1 MKKDIAIFNSKEMQ
15 NNSYLIIYD
24 NECVVVDPSFA
35 ADEINEYITKN
46 NLKLL
51 GIILTHGH
59 YDHFATANFLL
70 KNYNTSLYVYEKE
83 RDVILQHNLND
94 LFNVEN
100 FILPSS
106 IKFFNGKT
114 LELGKI
120 KLNIFH
126 TPGHT
131 IGGICIFWEGYVFTG
146 DTIFIDSVGRMDLP
160 TGNPRQLL
168 QSIQQIKKFDKSL
181 RVLTGHNETNVT
193 LDELLKRNKYINF

>member
-1 MKKDIAIFNSKEMQ
+1 MRKEIAIFTSKEMQ
-15 NNSYLIIYD
+15 NNSYLIIND

-35 ADEINEYITKN
+35 ADEIDEYITKN

-51 GIILTHGH
+51 GVLLTHGH

-70 KNYNTSLYVYEKE
+70 EKYNTSLYVYEKE

-100 FILPSS
+100 FVLPSN
-106 IKFFNGKT
+106 IKFFSGKT

-120 KLNIFH
+120 KLDIVY

-131 IGGICIFWEGYVFTG
+131 IGGICIFWEKYVFTG

-193 LDELLKRNKYINF
+193 LEELLKRNKYVNF

>member
-24 NECVVVDPSFA
+24 NEFVVVDPSFA